1 MYSSENKFR
10 AGTMISDYLAPTACF
25 TGAPNVTQ
33 QVNGVVVLNDNNM
46 DGQRPEQ
53 QLSVVLTVQSIV
65 NSSLEALADAKD
77 LLKQIGL
84 GDWFEVY
91 FQAHIDD
98 IATEAVPE
106 IYAMIERLE
115 VEAKR

>member
-1 MYSSENKFR
+1 
-10 AGTMISDYLAPTACF
+10 MIFSNDLRSITSATVFCQAI
-25 TGAPNVTQ
+25 AELSN
-33 QVNGVVVLNDNNM
+33 VVVLNDNNI
-46 DGQRPEQ
+46 GEARPDQ
-53 QLSVVLTVQSIV
+53 ALSVLLTVQSIV
-65 NSSLEALADAKD
+65 KSSLEALADAKD

-106 IYAMIERLE
+106 ICAMIECLE